1 MRRLPGEG
9 LADRTGRW
17 LRDRRAFLRHTLE
30 PLTIRAALFL
40 GFGLIFGL
48 WLISG
53 FDLVRRLAE
62 VESRASAINARF
74 TKSEELLFTVRAQVL
89 LGAVYVRDALL
100 DISFEEANYYR
111 ERLQATRAE
120 IDQALQEY
128 VPVME
133 LPVERENW
141 AVLQSEIED
150 YWNVVLPVLSW
161 DPTRKFFEART
172 FLRREVIPKRDI
184 IISISA
190 RIRALNRDALQ
201 RQQQELAL
209 VYREIQQKMWWT
221 SGLALLLGL
230 GIAFLVT
237 RYAGRLEGRIL
248 QQHLQD
254 IENKRELQRL
264 SAQLVRA
271 QEEERRNIARELH
284 DEIGQALT
292 AIKMELALAERHLD
306 VPGKT
311 RMPLSEAR
319 AIADRAL
326 QAVRDLSQLLHPT
339 MLDDLGLP
347 DTLNWYLRGFSKR
360 TGIRAELI
368 HQRMEERL
376 APEVEVCGYRIVQEA
391 MTNVARHAQAS
402 LCRLYLQR
410 LPFTLLITVEDNG
423 RGFDPRRLETA
434 NPRRG
439 LGLVGIRE
447 RASGLGGTF
456 RLESSPGR
464 GTRLSVELPVLP
476 AAVSKE
482 EPAAAEAPTNGKA
495 VLADTD

>member
-1 MRRLPGEG
+1 MRWLREEG
-9 LADRTGRW
+9 LAGRAGRW
-17 LRDRRAFLRHTLE
+17 LRDRPALLRHALE
-30 PLTIRAALFL
+30 RLTIRTVLFL

-74 TKSEELLFTVRAQVL
+74 TKSEELLSTVRAQVL

-100 DISFEEANYYR
+100 DIGFEEANSYR
-111 ERLQATRAE
+111 ERLQATRTE

-184 IISISA
+184 IISISE
-190 RIRALNRDALQ
+190 RIQVLNRDALQ

-209 VYREIQQKMWWT
+209 VYREIQHKMWWT

-237 RYAGRLEGRIL
+237 HYAGRLEGRIL

-254 IENKRELQRL
+254 IENRRELQRL

-271 QEEERRNIARELH
+271 QEEERRSIARELH

-292 AIKMELALAERHLD
+292 AIKMELAVAERHLERS
-306 VPGKT
+306 GKGG
-311 RMPLSEAR
+311 MPLREAR
-319 AIADRAL
+319 SIADRTL
-326 QAVRDLSQLLHPT
+326 HAVRDLSQLLHPT

-368 HQRMEERL
+368 AHRMEERL
-376 APEVEVCGYRIVQEA
+376 APEVEVCAYRIIQEA
-391 MTNVARHAQAS
+391 MTNVTRHAKAS

-410 LPFTLLITVEDNG
+410 LPYTLLITVEDNG
-423 RGFDPRRLETA
+423 KGFDPRRLKTP

-456 RLESSPGR
+456 RLESSPGK
-464 GTRLSVELPVLP
+464 GARLSVELPALP
-476 AAVSKE
+476 APISRE
-482 EPAAAEAPTNGKA
+482 EPVA
-495 VLADTD
+495 VEVPASPNAVPADTD